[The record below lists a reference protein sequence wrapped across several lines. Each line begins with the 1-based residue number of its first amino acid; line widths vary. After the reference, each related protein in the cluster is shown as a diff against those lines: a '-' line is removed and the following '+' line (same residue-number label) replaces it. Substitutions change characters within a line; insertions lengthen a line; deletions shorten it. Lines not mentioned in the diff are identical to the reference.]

1 MIKKDEYVKFVLK
14 NPLIYTLFTAIISIC
29 CGLLVYKDN
38 YKTDIENIYINWI
51 YYILI
56 GNLLLW
62 LFASI
67 RTINTNLVKWFKIYL
82 RKHKL
87 AIILSFILV
96 VIGTVVSKPDFR
108 ILADETNLLSVSQAF
123 YENREYRNF
132 TSVNYFYFGFK
143 DVICSEFEKRP
154 ALFPLAVCFAHS
166 ILGYRPENIFVVNII
181 SAFFTLLFL
190 YHLISYRFGRFW
202 GICSMLLLASYPL
215 FVIYYTSGGFEV
227 FNLLFSLI
235 FFWQLI
241 VFIKTPNA
249 INAEALLLLLP
260 LISQTRYESVTTL
273 ICALP
278 VVLIKLPIK
287 EYLKFGY
294 KLVLLP
300 LFFIPIVWHRV
311 LTYTVRALE
320 SEDKGD
326 AFSLE
331 HFMANLGKAFI
342 FFQGK
347 DIAYGVVPIIT
358 FVAIAGFSWLIFDIV
373 IGCLFP
379 FSINK
384 SKNYLSNNY
393 YRKKLI
399 NLIIFWSSV
408 TLFYIFH
415 AVIRLAFW
423 GGDFT
428 LRSSSRLAIIL
439 LPIFVYFAIK
449 FCYLLS
455 TKFKVRKVYCLI
467 SIISLLFIYYP
478 VAGQNLGVR
487 DLTLYREFR
496 ATREYLSS
504 YLPDKKDYILIVNR
518 ENMYVPLKY
527 NAFSFEYFR
536 NNYDYIKS
544 FLNNRTYTYIIIVQ
558 KINKLKDKPID
569 KCVVPNS
576 LNMTLLYETQITAEQ
591 FLRVSK
597 CTGFR
602 D

>member
-1 MIKKDEYVKFVLK
+1 MIKYVIK
-14 NPLIYTLFTAIISIC
+14 NPLLYTLITTIITFFC
-29 CGLLVYKDN
+29 LFVYNDK
-38 YKTDIENIYINWI
+38 YKNVIENIYTNWI

-56 GNLLLW
+56 ANLLLW

-67 RTINTNLVKWFKIYL
+67 RTINANLVKWFKIYL
-82 RKHKL
+82 KKHKL

-96 VIGTVVSKPDFR
+96 VIGTIVSKPDFR

-143 DVICSEFEKRP
+143 DVIYSEFEKRP

-166 ILGYRPENIFVVNII
+166 VFGYRPENIFVVNII
-181 SAFFTLLFL
+181 SAFFTLLFM
-190 YHLISYRFGRFW
+190 YHLVSYKFGRFW
-202 GICSMLLLASYPL
+202 GICSILLLASYPL

-241 VFIKTPNA
+241 GFLRTPNA

-260 LISQTRYESVTTL
+260 LISQTRYESVTAI

-278 VVLIKLPIK
+278 VVLIKLPLS

-294 KLVLLP
+294 KLVLTP
-300 LFFIPIVWHRV
+300 LFFIPIVWHRL

-320 SEDKGD
+320 AEDKGD
-326 AFSLE
+326 AFSFI
-331 HFMANLGKAFI
+331 HFKANLEKAFL

-347 DIAYGVVPIIT
+347 DIAFGVVPIIT
-358 FVAIAGFSWLIFDIV
+358 FISIAGLIWTLIDLI
-373 IGCLFP
+373 IS
-379 FSINK
+379 SIKVASEYNNTSNK
-384 SKNYLSNNY
+384 SYDY
-393 YRKKLI
+393 GKLNSQI
-399 NLIIFWSSV
+399 LFWSSIS
-408 TLFYIFH
+408 LFYIFH
-415 AVIRLAFW
+415 AVIRFAFW

-428 LRSSSRLAIIL
+428 LRSSSRLAIIF
-439 LPIFVYFAIK
+439 LPIFVFFTTK
-449 FCYLLS
+449 FCYLLY
-455 TKFKVRKVYCLI
+455 KRFKVRKVYCFI
-467 SIISLLFIYYP
+467 SIMSLLFIYYP

-504 YLPDKKDYILIVNR
+504 YLPDKKDYLLIVNR

-527 NAFSFEYFR
+527 NAFSFDYMR
-536 NNYDYIKS
+536 NNMDYIKG
-544 FLNNRTYTYIIIVQ
+544 FLKNKTYTYIILVQ
-558 KINKLKDKPID
+558 KINRINNKPID
-569 KCVVPNS
+569 KCIVPNS

-597 CTGFR
+597 CTGFS